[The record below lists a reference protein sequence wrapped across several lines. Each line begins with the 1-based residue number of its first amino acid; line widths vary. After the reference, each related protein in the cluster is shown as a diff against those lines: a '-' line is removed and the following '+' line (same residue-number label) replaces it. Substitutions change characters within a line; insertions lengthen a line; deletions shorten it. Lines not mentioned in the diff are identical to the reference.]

1 MASLLKR
8 KTEKRQAPL
17 VPAWHPNFRNF
28 ERLPDTKAVRTSF
41 FVNGVAVVIAI
52 SLLLVFAYQEYAL
65 YVLKRQVADWEE
77 RINRDQKA
85 SSLAVAE
92 YKKFQEEEKKV
103 AELDA
108 FMTSKIVFS
117 DMLLDLS
124 RTLPSRIA
132 MQNVVYRI
140 DGVNLRG
147 VVRGAGDR
155 ASGEVAAYVQK
166 LKNAPVFSRVFD
178 NVTQSALSR
187 ETQGGRLSFELFMK
201 YRTAAAAA
209 KPAPAKK

>member
-8 KTEKRQAPL
+8 KTEKRHAPL

-65 YVLKRQVADWEE
+65 YVLKRQVTEWEG
-77 RINRDQKA
+77 RIDHDQKA
-85 SSLAVAE
+85 SAAAVAE

-108 FMTSKIVFS
+108 FVTSKIVFS

-124 RTLPSRIA
+124 RTLPPRIA
-132 MQNVVYRI
+132 LQNVVYRI

-155 ASGEVAAYVQK
+155 ASGEVASYVQK
-166 LKNAPVFSRVFD
+166 LKSEPAFSKVFD
-178 NVTQSALSR
+178 SITQSALAR
-187 ETQGGRLSFELFMK
+187 ESQGGRLSFELFMK
-201 YRTAAAAA
+201 YKST
-209 KPAPAKK
+209 PAPAKKK